1 MTNKEINKLG
11 VRIGNAKDITQEDL
25 SQLQEYRKSFQ
36 EPLARVF
43 SCILKEAR
51 KIDKKAIVTYRIKR
65 IDTIIEKVKR
75 FRNNPNGSMQLSRMW
90 DIAGC
95 RCILDTSDTN
105 KLYELLQRIQLE
117 YPDNVKIN
125 DYVLSPKESGYRSI
139 HIYVQ
144 DEKTQK
150 RIEIQLRNKNQ
161 HNWATLVEIL
171 DLLYEQTNKEQGAY
185 GKFGKFLLLYS
196 KASALNETEFREMV
210 KFERRNRIFEKM
222 SDVLTSNY
230 LNIHRQWLKQKRD
243 GCYFVITANK
253 KKSEICSY
261 QTFEE
266 AEAAYFEKYRENSDS
281 NIVLT
286 HLQNPNFNQI
296 SMAYSNY
303 VLALHTFFDDYRALL
318 AKRIITCVQEKS
330 YLQFFKYF
338 KVYNR
343 DVRCHLKNMVQ
354 EIRSIQTCMNDPM
367 ISRNQLNN
375 WLKELKDTISLW
387 ADDTRKFLRELI
399 DVSRD
404 SGLNRWLIKNRT
416 NRLSKVISIAVK
428 GV

>member
-1 MTNKEINKLG
+1 M
-11 VRIGNAKDITQEDL
+11 
-25 SQLQEYRKSFQ
+25 
-36 EPLARVF
+36 
-43 SCILKEAR
+43 
-51 KIDKKAIVTYRIKR
+51 
-65 IDTIIEKVKR
+65 
-75 FRNNPNGSMQLSRMW
+75 
-90 DIAGC
+90 
-95 RCILDTSDTN
+95 
-105 KLYELLQRIQLE
+105 
-117 YPDNVKIN
+117 
-125 DYVLSPKESGYRSI
+125 
-139 HIYVQ
+139 
-144 DEKTQK
+144 
-150 RIEIQLRNKNQ
+150 
-161 HNWATLVEIL
+161 
-171 DLLYEQTNKEQGAY
+171 
-185 GKFGKFLLLYS
+185 
-196 KASALNETEFREMV
+196 
-210 KFERRNRIFEKM
+210 
-222 SDVLTSNY
+222 
-230 LNIHRQWLKQKRD
+230 
-243 GCYFVITANK
+243 
-253 KKSEICSY
+253 
-261 QTFEE
+261 
-266 AEAAYFEKYRENSDS
+266 
-281 NIVLT
+281 LT
-286 HLQNPNFNQI
+286 HLQNPTFNQI

-404 SGLNRWLIKNRT
+404 SGLSRWLIKNRT

>member
-11 VRIGNAKDITQEDL
+11 VRIGNVKDITQEDL
-25 SQLQEYRKSFQ
+25 LQLQEYRKSFQ

-185 GKFGKFLLLYS
+185 G
-196 KASALNETEFREMV
+196 
-210 KFERRNRIFEKM
+210 
-222 SDVLTSNY
+222 
-230 LNIHRQWLKQKRD
+230 
-243 GCYFVITANK
+243 
-253 KKSEICSY
+253 
-261 QTFEE
+261 
-266 AEAAYFEKYRENSDS
+266 
-281 NIVLT
+281 
-286 HLQNPNFNQI
+286 
-296 SMAYSNY
+296 
-303 VLALHTFFDDYRALL
+303 
-318 AKRIITCVQEKS
+318 
-330 YLQFFKYF
+330 
-338 KVYNR
+338 
-343 DVRCHLKNMVQ
+343 
-354 EIRSIQTCMNDPM
+354 
-367 ISRNQLNN
+367 
-375 WLKELKDTISLW
+375 
-387 ADDTRKFLRELI
+387 
-399 DVSRD
+399 
-404 SGLNRWLIKNRT
+404 
-416 NRLSKVISIAVK
+416 
-428 GV
+428 